1 MHIDVVAGGIAAGQL
16 GLITRGQGIAAGMT
30 DNQIKKRTR
39 SGKWRRVRT
48 GVFAVAGA
56 PASWEQT
63 VLAAVLAAGEGS
75 VASHLC
81 AAALHEFPDSMRVL
95 PEVTVRPGR
104 NPKTSGLRVH
114 RPRLLPDHD
123 VTTIGGIP
131 ATSYARTLVDC
142 TGRFSLG
149 QIARALDAGL
159 VRGKVTVWSVERSLS
174 VLGQGP
180 GRHPSKL
187 WTLIGER
194 GTEITKSESPP
205 EIHMLRVLGAGGLPA
220 PVQQHWVRVGGQSYR
235 LDLAYP
241 EHKVALEYD
250 GWDAHRS
257 RSSFDSDRRRDRLL
271 QLDGWV
277 VLRITSQTPDAEIL
291 ESVRAFVR

>member
-1 MHIDVVAGGIAAGQL
+1 MHIDVVAGSIAAGQL
-16 GLITRGQGIAAGMT
+16 GLITRGQGIAAGVT

-205 EIHMLRVLGAGGLPA
+205 EIRMLRVLGAGGLPA
-220 PVQQHWVRVGGQSYR
+220 PVQQHCCSSMVGLCSASRRRPPTQRSSKASVRLSDEGPQGNSIGQTEERGVRGWRVGGR
-235 LDLAYP
+235 GAR
-241 EHKVALEYD
+241 
-250 GWDAHRS
+250 GS
-257 RSSFDSDRRRDRLL
+257 RSGWRRRGR
-271 QLDGWV
+271 
-277 VLRITSQTPDAEIL
+277 
-291 ESVRAFVR
+291 